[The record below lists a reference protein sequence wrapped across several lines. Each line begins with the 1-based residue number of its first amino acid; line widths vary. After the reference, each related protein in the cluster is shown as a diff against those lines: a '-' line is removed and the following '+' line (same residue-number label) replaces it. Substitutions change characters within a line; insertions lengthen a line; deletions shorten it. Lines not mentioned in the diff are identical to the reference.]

1 MCKSKTLK
9 ALSGVVPATG
19 ASSSTEVGRKE
30 KVGEADGCPDEDG
43 CAETVGPTVG
53 DFDEVGLDDTLGCT
67 ETVGDMDGRPDEDGF
82 DDRLGDSLGHTD
94 VVGLDDR
101 LGDTLSRT
109 DVGACVVGAYKL
121 WDTLGCTMLSTFN
134 DFDAFPD
141 FDDLPNFD
149 DVLLVFD
156 TFPDLDPRESVEA
169 RLPSRWERIR
179 LRLSDWRIGLKR
191 GDGEAL
197 DCLSEGALPAKDLS
211 WKLRLFS
218 APLRPSHMAEN
229 ITINTTVSN
238 RRRSAASLSN
248 LDVGI
253 IFLEV

>member
-1 MCKSKTLK
+1 VQIKNPQK

-19 ASSSTEVGRKE
+19 ASSSKEVGRKE

-53 DFDEVGLDDTLGCT
+53 DFNEVGLDDTLGCT

-82 DDRLGDSLGHTD
+82 DDRLGDVLGRTD
-94 VVGLDDR
+94 VVGFDDR
-101 LGDTLSRT
+101 LGETLGRT

-121 WDTLGCTMLSTFN
+121 WDMLGCTMLSTFN

-156 TFPDLDPRESVEA
+156 AFPDLDPRESVEA
-169 RLPSRWERIR
+169 RLPSSWERIR

-191 GDGEAL
+191 GDDETL

-238 RRRSAASLSN
+238 RRRSAASLN